1 MATASKL
8 NFPPIIY
15 VTVPPAQDVPNAVY
29 NQEIVFESM
38 SQQYTI
44 CFATNSQWPSIS
56 GKSFSNQTRTS
67 ITTPSVD
74 TSIDY
79 NVVTSGPCVA
89 AADAVHTIHVSSTGK
104 K

>member
-8 NFPPIIY
+8 NFPPILY

-44 CFATNSQWPSIS
+44 CFATNPLWPSIS

-67 ITTPSVD
+67 ITTPGLRHSRRAN
-74 TSIDY
+74 TNGNEA
-79 NVVTSGPCVA
+79 NVKPSGL
-89 AADAVHTIHVSSTGK
+89 DW
-104 K
+104 